1 MDKPTMMPSYNRIL
15 LHKTNEQITHNDRS
29 LSKILCQIKG
39 HMKKRIYRI
48 ISFIYNSKQVK
59 LICR

>member
-39 HMKKRIYRI
+39 HMQKRIYQI
-48 ISFIYNSKQVK
+48 ISFI
-59 LICR
+59 